1 MRLRAASA
9 DELEA
14 LRLESRVQ
22 GVGAAGTEKCPEE
35 PRLLSIRPIREPVE
49 SFGIRGPSGQEQLYA

>member
-1 MRLRAASA
+1 MISLGAIVMYI
-9 DELEA
+9 E
-14 LRLESRVQ
+14 
-22 GVGAAGTEKCPEE
+22 GAAGTEKCPEE